1 MRWPKDKRKMTA
13 SPDFQ
18 AQLRR
23 QLGFLERSA
32 SSFDAGFCDEG
43 IRIATALRVIFHHTA
58 QSTSLLTHLNAPNV
72 RIRSKAPDA
81 AKQAAQLGSGTL
93 VGVFWSLASITMSAA
108 GGSFKPSLET
118 NDRDRFLPASG
129 WWMEVFAHLNGVNY
143 TRRAV
148 VLWAANKD
156 GGAHVDSDF
165 PPDYQELKA
174 SGAVGFFE
182 YADGQTEEIENAHL
196 VFLRTMAFEVLNSPE
211 LRLLL

>member
-1 MRWPKDKRKMTA
+1 
-13 SPDFQ
+13 
-18 AQLRR
+18 
-23 QLGFLERSA
+23 
-32 SSFDAGFCDEG
+32 
-43 IRIATALRVIFHHTA
+43 
-58 QSTSLLTHLNAPNV
+58 
-72 RIRSKAPDA
+72 
-81 AKQAAQLGSGTL
+81 
-93 VGVFWSLASITMSAA
+93 MSAA

-182 YADGQTEEIENAHL
+182 YADGQTVEIENAHL